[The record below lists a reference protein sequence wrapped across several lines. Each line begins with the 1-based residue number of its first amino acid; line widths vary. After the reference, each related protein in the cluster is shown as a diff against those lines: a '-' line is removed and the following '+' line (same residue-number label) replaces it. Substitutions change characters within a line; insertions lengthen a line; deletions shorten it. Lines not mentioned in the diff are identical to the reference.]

1 MAAIDWS
8 KLSLDQLNIAEK
20 VVMEAEKQGVDPS
33 LALSFANIESS
44 FTPGAKSPA
53 GAIGVM
59 QLMPGTAKDL
69 NVDPNDVD
77 QNITGGIKYIKQN
90 YDKYKDPYLTAI
102 AYNAGPGVADKF
114 VASKDPSILPMETVN
129 YVSKLGDLYTPTV
142 NVSPKETATQTE
154 QPTETKPGGYT
165 PTDADKFK
173 LSTYGDIDPDK
184 IALATSIGAGITTIL
199 APELRAGKLG
209 IDVIGNVI
217 KRAFGGGV
225 TSGFGAYAGE
235 SYKVGQPQNAETDLE
250 ALGVELV
257 ASGGLS
263 LGTEAAKRAPAV
275 LNFIPGVSKITGALK
290 TATGGATEAE
300 TWLKNIAFGP
310 QTIKGGTSTNTFRI
324 GTENANRA
332 YLSDMGIQVGKD
344 ELASTAVRNTLKKEV
359 DDYYKAGVGFYKSK
373 EKDELLVELKKAVD
387 NKSVSRQ
394 EYVDL
399 RKFVSSQSTDLAEDA
414 TRFSSDL
421 LNIAQQSKGPYSK
434 IPLGERAQEL
444 LTKHL
449 DNYFMTYTNKPLY
462 STLKKVE
469 ADRFTAEARDSIPT
483 LIKGGFPSDVAER
496 AMFNIK
502 KSASGTQ
509 DFKIAIGSYFKT
521 LPESKLI
528 EEFNRLEPILTKTRI
543 VPMDEINAIKKGI
556 NLAKSPFAKAGAL
569 TGVALKDAI
578 VTGISSGL
586 AKTQQEKLKV
596 APVMPM

>member
-20 VVMEAEKQGVDPS
+20 IVMEAEKQGVDPS
-33 LALSFANIESS
+33 LALSFANIESNYS
-44 FTPGAKSPA
+44 QSAKSSA

-69 NVDPNDVD
+69 NVDPNDLD

-102 AYNAGPGVADKF
+102 AYNAGPSVADKF
-114 VASKDPSILPMETVN
+114 SVSKDPSILPAETVN

-142 NVSPKETATQTE
+142 NVTSKETPQADQL
-154 QPTETKPGGYT
+154 TETKPGGYT
-165 PTDADKFK
+165 PSDSDKFK
-173 LSTYGDIDPDK
+173 LATYGDIDPDK
-184 IALATSIGAGITTIL
+184 IALATSIGAGLTTIL

-209 IDVIGNVI
+209 VDVIGNVI

-235 SYKVGQPQNAETDLE
+235 SFKVGQPENAETDLA

-263 LGTEAAKRAPAV
+263 LGTEAVKRVPAV

-290 TATGGATEAE
+290 TVTGGATEAE

-310 QTIKGGTSTNTFRI
+310 KTIKGGTSTNTFRI
-324 GTENANRA
+324 GTENANRT

-344 ELASTAVRNTLKKEV
+344 ELASTAVRNLLKKEV

-373 EKDELLVELKKAVD
+373 EKDALILELQQGVK
-387 NKSVSRQ
+387 NGSVTRQ

-399 RKFVSSQSTDLAEDA
+399 RKFFSSQSTDLAEDA

-421 LNIAQQSKGPYSK
+421 LNLAQQSKGQYGK
-434 IPLGERAQEL
+434 IPLGETAQDL
-444 LTKHL
+444 VTKNL

-483 LIKGGFPSDVAER
+483 LIKGGFPTDVAEK

-502 KSASGTQ
+502 RSASGTQ

-528 EEFNRLEPILTKTRI
+528 EEFNRLEPILIKTKI

-586 AKTQQEKLKV
+586 AETQQEKLKV
-596 APVMPM
+596 APVMPL

>member
-8 KLSLDQLNIAEK
+8 KLTLDQLNIAEK
-20 VVMEAEKQGVDPS
+20 VAMEAEKQGVDPS
-33 LALSFANIESS
+33 LALSFANIESNYNH
-44 FTPGAKSPA
+44 GAKSSA

-77 QNITGGIKYIKQN
+77 QNITGGVKYIKQN
-90 YDKYKDPYLTAI
+90 FDKYKDPYLTAI

-114 VASKDPSILPMETVN
+114 AISKDTSILPTETIN

-142 NVSPKETATQTE
+142 NVTPTEPTQTE
-154 QPTETKPGGYT
+154 QPTQTKPGGYT
-165 PTDADKFK
+165 ASDADKFK
-173 LSTYGDIDPDK
+173 LSTYGEIDPDK
-184 IALATSIGAGITTIL
+184 VALATEIGAGITTIL
-199 APELRAGKLG
+199 APELRAGRIG
-209 IDVIGNVI
+209 IDVIGNVL

-263 LGTEAAKRAPAV
+263 IGMEAAKRAPAV

-290 TATGGATEAE
+290 TVTGGTTEAE

-310 QTIKGGTSTNTFRI
+310 QTLKGGTSTNTFRI
-324 GTENANRA
+324 GNEQANRT

-344 ELASTAVRNTLKKEV
+344 ELATDATRNLLKKEV

-373 EKDELLVELKKAVD
+373 EKDALFSELEQGVK
-387 NKSVSRQ
+387 NGSVTRQ

-399 RKFVSSQSTDLAEDA
+399 RKFLSSQSTNLKEDA

-421 LNIAQQSKGPYSK
+421 LNLAQQSKGQYGK
-434 IPLGERAQEL
+434 IPLGETAQDL
-444 LTKHL
+444 VTKHL

-469 ADRFTAEARDSIPT
+469 ADRYTAEARDSIPT
-483 LIKGGFPSDVAER
+483 LIKGGFPSDVSER
-496 AMFNIK
+496 AMFNLK
-502 KSASGTQ
+502 RSESGTQ
-509 DFKIAIGSYFKT
+509 DFKVAIGSYFKT
-521 LPESKLI
+521 LPDNKLI
-528 EEFNRLEPILTKTRI
+528 EEFNRLEPILIKTKI

-556 NLAKSPFAKAGAL
+556 NLAKSPFAKTGAL

-578 VTGISSGL
+578 VSGISSGL
-586 AKTQQEKLKV
+586 ATTQQNKLKV

>member
-20 VVMEAEKQGVDPS
+20 IVMEAEKQGVDPS
-33 LALSFANIESS
+33 LALSFANIESNYS
-44 FTPGAKSPA
+44 QSAKSSA

-69 NVDPNDVD
+69 NVDPNDLD

-102 AYNAGPGVADKF
+102 AYNAGPSVADKF
-114 VASKDPSILPMETVN
+114 SVSKDPSILPAETVN

-142 NVSPKETATQTE
+142 NVTSKETPQAD

-165 PTDADKFK
+165 PSDSDKFK
-173 LSTYGDIDPDK
+173 LATYNDIDPDK
-184 IALATSIGAGITTIL
+184 IALATSIGAGLTTIL

-209 IDVIGNVI
+209 VDVIGNVI

-235 SYKVGQPQNAETDLE
+235 SFKVGQPENAETDLA

-263 LGTEAAKRAPAV
+263 LGIETVKRVPAV

-290 TATGGATEAE
+290 TVTGGATEAE

-310 QTIKGGTSTNTFRI
+310 KTIKGGTSTNTFRI
-324 GTENANRA
+324 GTENANRT

-344 ELASTAVRNTLKKEV
+344 ELASTAVRNLLKKEI

-373 EKDELLVELKKAVD
+373 EKDALILELQQGVK
-387 NKSVSRQ
+387 NGSVTRQ

-399 RKFVSSQSTDLAEDA
+399 RKFLSSQSTDLAEDA

-421 LNIAQQSKGPYSK
+421 LNLAQQSKGQYGK
-434 IPLGERAQEL
+434 IPLGETAQDL
-444 LTKHL
+444 VTKNL

-483 LIKGGFPSDVAER
+483 LIKGGFPTDVAEK

-502 KSASGTQ
+502 RSASGTQ

-528 EEFNRLEPILTKTRI
+528 EEFNRLEPILIKTKI

-586 AKTQQEKLKV
+586 AETQQEKLKV
-596 APVMPM
+596 APVMPL

>member
-20 VVMEAEKQGVDPS
+20 VAMEAEKQGVDPS

-44 FTPGAKSPA
+44 FIPKAKSTA

-69 NVDPNDVD
+69 NIDPNDID
-77 QNITGGIKYIKQN
+77 QNIAGGIKYIKQN
-90 YDKYKDPYLTAI
+90 FEKYKDPYLTAI
-102 AYNAGPGVADKF
+102 AYNAGPSVADKF
-114 VASKDPSILPMETVN
+114 ATSKDPSILPMETVN
-129 YVSKLGDLYTPTV
+129 YVSKLGDIYTPSTKV
-142 NVSPKETATQTE
+142 PTTET
-154 QPTETKPGGYT
+154 QPTSTTTQPTGTT
-165 PTDADKFK
+165 PSDAEKFK
-173 LSTYGDIDPDK
+173 LSTYGEIDPDK
-184 IALATSIGAGITTIL
+184 IALATEIGAGISTIL
-199 APELRAGKLG
+199 APQLRAGK
-209 IDVIGNVI
+209 ITADVIGGVL

-225 TSGFGAYAGE
+225 TSGVGAYAGE

-263 LGTEAAKRAPAV
+263 LGAEAAKRAPAV

-310 QTIKGGTSTNTFRI
+310 KTIKGGTSTNTFRI
-324 GTENANRA
+324 GNEEANRK
-332 YLSDMGIQVGKD
+332 YLSDLGIQVNKD
-344 ELASTAVRNTLKKEV
+344 ELASDTVRNLLKKEV

-373 EKDELLVELKKAVD
+373 EKDALISELEQGVK
-387 NKSVSRQ
+387 NNSISRQ
-394 EYVDL
+394 EYVEL
-399 RKFVSSQSTDLAEDA
+399 RKFLSSQSTNLKEDA

-421 LNIAQQSKGPYSK
+421 LNIAQQAKGPYSK

-449 DNYFMTYTNKPLY
+449 DDYFMTYTNKPLY

-469 ADRFTAEARDSIPT
+469 ADRYTAEARDSIPT
-483 LIKGGFPSDVAER
+483 LIKGGFPTDVAEK

-502 KSASGTQ
+502 RSSSGTQ
-509 DFKIAIGSYFKT
+509 DFKIALGSYFKT
-521 LPESKLI
+521 LPDNKLV

-543 VPMDEINAIKKGI
+543 FPMDEINAIKKGI

-586 AKTQQEKLKV
+586 AETQKEKLKV
-596 APVMPM
+596 APVLPM